1 MWPTESDKELTGRS
15 FDGELLDR
23 GSKPVLDLPVL
34 AFVLVP
40 SSYWAQDDAG
50 LRIFGHAEDV
60 ALVLEDGAV
69 VVAVGDE
76 DLLKNYHKSSYCVV
90 AA

>member
-1 MWPTESDKELTGRS
+1 MHSHSNQKSLTGGG
-15 FDGELLDR
+15 FDGELLDW

-40 SSYWAQDDAG
+40 SSNRAEDGTG
-50 LRIFGHAEDV
+50 LRVFAHAEDV
-60 ALVLEDGAV
+60 ALVLEHGAV

-76 DLLKNYHKSSYCVV
+76 DLKSKRDIS
-90 AA
+90 